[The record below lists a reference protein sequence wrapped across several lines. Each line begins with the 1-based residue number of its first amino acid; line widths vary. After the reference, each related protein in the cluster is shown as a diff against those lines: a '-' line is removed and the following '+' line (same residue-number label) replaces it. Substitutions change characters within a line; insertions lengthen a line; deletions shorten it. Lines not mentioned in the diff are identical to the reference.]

1 MIVNRVFCYSK
12 NIAKKNGNKLPVFKI
27 ILATIIFIIIIIK
40 LAISLIDNMA
50 LFILAILAFIGVIIY
65 YSIILGIRLRTRMTG
80 WATTSDGRIFKVYY
94 VNNGS
99 GLYFGGVAA
108 GGLVDQL
115 AGKGSNLGQGI
126 GGTIGAAAQIYSIN
140 KASKYMSNPEI
151 IAKIVE
157 DYPNVTGAEVYEVLK
172 VYSVTDSKH
181 SIKLVCD
188 YKTVRTGKIKYNKKI
203 SVEKSFNQFN
213 DLVNTFNTHR

>member
-1 MIVNRVFCYSK
+1 
-12 NIAKKNGNKLPVFKI
+12 
-27 ILATIIFIIIIIK
+27 
-40 LAISLIDNMA
+40 
-50 LFILAILAFIGVIIY
+50 
-65 YSIILGIRLRTRMTG
+65 
-80 WATTSDGRIFKVYY
+80 
-94 VNNGS
+94 
-99 GLYFGGVAA
+99 
-108 GGLVDQL
+108 
-115 AGKGSNLGQGI
+115 
-126 GGTIGAAAQIYSIN
+126 
-140 KASKYMSNPEI
+140 MSNPEI